1 MTTPQLDIVP
11 FAPLADDGL
20 TRQEPLTSHLE
31 QRKKSMKIELKV
43 RIDPKLIA
51 KIITLIAVIFA

>member
-1 MTTPQLDIVP
+1 MKTPQLDAVP
-11 FAPLADDGL
+11 FAPLANDGL
-20 TRQEPLTSHLE
+20 TRQKPHTSNLE

-51 KIITLIAVIFA
+51 KIITLITVIFA

>member
-1 MTTPQLDIVP
+1 MTTPQLDMVP

-20 TRQEPLTSHLE
+20 TRQELLTSHLE

>member
-1 MTTPQLDIVP
+1 VRLIR
-11 FAPLADDGL
+11 GL
-20 TRQEPLTSHLE
+20 LRGAAALS
-31 QRKKSMKIELKV
+31 QRKKSMNIELKV

>member
-1 MTTPQLDIVP
+1 MDPL
-11 FAPLADDGL
+11 APLADDGL
-20 TRQEPLTSHLE
+20 SRQKPLTSHLE

>member
-1 MTTPQLDIVP
+1 
-11 FAPLADDGL
+11 L
-20 TRQEPLTSHLE
+20 TRQEPHTSNLE
-31 QRKKSMKIELKV
+31 HRRKSMQIELKV